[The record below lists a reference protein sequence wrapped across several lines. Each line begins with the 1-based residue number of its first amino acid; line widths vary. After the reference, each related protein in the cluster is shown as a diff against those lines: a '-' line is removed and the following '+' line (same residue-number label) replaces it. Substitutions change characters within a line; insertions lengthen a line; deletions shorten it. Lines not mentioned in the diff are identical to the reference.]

1 MGFFKDL
8 RQLKKTADELT
19 PPEHRGIA
27 GGFRA
32 LRDTVAEANEI
43 LGDMQEASADAQ
55 RLQTT
60 GRPGT
65 AVVLALR
72 DTGASVNDNPQVE
85 LDLQVTLDGVA
96 PYNVTHRQVISR
108 LATASFQPGASVGVK
123 VDPQDLQKLI
133 VV

>member
-19 PPEHRGIA
+19 PPEHRGVA

-43 LGDMQEASADAQ
+43 LGGLQTAGADAQ
-55 RLQTT
+55 RLQTV

-72 DTGASVNDNPQVE
+72 DTGASVNETPQVE

-96 PYNVTHRQVISR
+96 PYNVTHRQVIS
-108 LATASFQPGASVGVK
+108 
-123 VDPQDLQKLI
+123 
-133 VV
+133 